1 MVNTVLL
8 PALGFTFIGISYPLR
23 RESPKEPSVELISQ
37 VVPKTRIYGAVSM
50 QTYIYFQ
57 TVEKKKD
64 GWGLK
69 SLICMLFIIVDVLMK
84 S

>member
-1 MVNTVLL
+1 
-8 PALGFTFIGISYPLR
+8 
-23 RESPKEPSVELISQ
+23 
-37 VVPKTRIYGAVSM
+37 M